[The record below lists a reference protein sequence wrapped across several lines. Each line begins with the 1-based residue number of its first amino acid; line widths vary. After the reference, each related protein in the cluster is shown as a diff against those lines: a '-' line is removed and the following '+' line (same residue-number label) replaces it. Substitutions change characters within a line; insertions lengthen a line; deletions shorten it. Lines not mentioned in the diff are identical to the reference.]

1 MTQLVAKYKFK
12 NNKQKNERR
21 CLMKNKIR
29 VVSSALSVALMT
41 LPAMAM
47 AQFAA
52 PTGTNLPEGTVTDII
67 KNIMNWI
74 LGIVGVLGVIGFAI
88 AGVLYLTA
96 AGDETKIDKAKQ
108 AMTYSIIGVIV
119 ALVGLVVI
127 RAASSM
133 LGGST
138 STF

>member
-1 MTQLVAKYKFK
+1 
-12 NNKQKNERR
+12 
-21 CLMKNKIR
+21 MKNKIR

>member
-1 MTQLVAKYKFK
+1 
-12 NNKQKNERR
+12 
-21 CLMKNKIR
+21 MKNKIR
-29 VVSSALSVALMT
+29 AASGALSVALMT
-41 LPAMAM
+41 LPAIAM

-52 PTGTNLPEGTVTDII
+52 PTGTNLPEGTVSDII

-88 AGVLYLTA
+88 SGILYLTA
-96 AGDETKIDKAKQ
+96 AGDETKIDSAKS

-119 ALVGLVVI
+119 ALVGLVI
-127 RAASSM
+127 IKAASSM
-133 LGGST
+133 LGGSS